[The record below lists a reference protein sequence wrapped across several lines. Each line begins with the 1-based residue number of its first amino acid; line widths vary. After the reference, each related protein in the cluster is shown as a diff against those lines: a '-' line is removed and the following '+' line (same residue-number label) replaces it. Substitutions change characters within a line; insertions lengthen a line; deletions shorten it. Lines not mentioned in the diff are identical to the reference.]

1 MCISDIFSGPC
12 VLLPC
17 VSSVLQFRL
26 FYVNFCFDV
35 LIPLLH
41 LRSILPFSLSFFYL
55 CRLLCLRL
63 PDSYLRP
70 SSAPCVPKFAIMVK
84 YNCEVLVCAPA
95 VHFYLY
101 SVLLLLVFLRR
112 LLFICPLC
120 LSFVFI
126 ILSASFLFIG
136 DGPSLK
142 FQRSLHIYLLLKLY
156 AHAKHS
162 QRPKPPTA
170 NV

>member
-1 MCISDIFSGPC
+1 MCHVWISDIFSGPC

-142 FQRSLHIYLLLKLY
+142 FQRSLHIYLLL
-156 AHAKHS
+156 
-162 QRPKPPTA
+162 
-170 NV
+170 